1 MSESSKFI
9 FLAVWIIVGAI
20 VMSIINGKGKP
31 FEVFANNMSTTLLSA
46 IELVLLVYSVTWNF
60 NHNPN
65 ILWGILTCVGMM
77 IAIKFDSISKQM
89 THFLCVIHNNSI
101 KIK

>member
-1 MSESSKFI
+1 MSESSKLI

-20 VMSIINGKGKP
+20 VMSIINRKGKP
-31 FEVFANNMSTTLLSA
+31 FEVFANNMSITLLSA

-65 ILWGILTCVGMM
+65 ILWGILTCVGVM
-77 IAIKFDSISKQM
+77 IAIKFDYVSKQM
-89 THFLCVIHNNSI
+89 THFLCAFHEKNSL
-101 KIK
+101 K